1 MEGAVSEQEK
11 REVLKASIAGL
22 IEQMKAVE
30 VKTDEEYM
38 FLDEWRRKAKETEK
52 AVDAAFEEERA
63 ERYAAYTKVND
74 DKNVFK
80 RPLKAALDIVSEKM
94 IAYNSEKEKA
104 RRRAEADARA
114 AALKAAEDDR
124 LEEAGNLQAM
134 GRADKAD
141 ELLEKKV
148 TVSSKA
154 VAAAMPEAPAKLGKT
169 MEKWVV
175 KVTDKS
181 KFLAFAAEAHATIQE
196 CVTVNEA
203 ALAALARANKGL
215 TAPGLDVQQT
225 FVPVL

>member
-1 MEGAVSEQEK
+1 MEGAVSEQDQ
-11 REVLKASIAGL
+11 REVLRASIEGL
-22 IEQMKAVE
+22 IEQMKSVT
-30 VKTDEEYM
+30 VTTDEEYQ
-38 FLDEWRRKAKETEK
+38 FLDGWRRKAKETEK
-52 AVDAAFEEERA
+52 AVDAAFEEERS
-63 ERYAAYTKVND
+63 EKYAAYMKVND

-80 RPLKAALDIVSEKM
+80 KPLKAALDVVSEKM
-94 IAYNSEKEKA
+94 TAYNSEKEKA
-104 RRRAEADARA
+104 RRKAEADARA
-114 AALKAAEDDR
+114 LALKQAEDDR

-148 TVSSKA
+148 TVSSKV
-154 VAAAMPEAPAKLGKT
+154 VAAAMPEVPAKLGKT
-169 MEKWVV
+169 AERWTV

-181 KFLAFAAEAHATIQE
+181 KFLAFAAVAHASILD

-215 TAPGLDVQQT
+215 TAPGLEVEQK